1 MTDLPTDYSLLSPDF
16 MLDAIESIGIRVDS
30 GLLELNSYENR
41 VFQFLDEDRQRFVV
55 KFYRPARWS
64 DEQIQEEH
72 DFSLQLKLAEID
84 VVAPLQFDG
93 RSLFIYQGYRLA
105 IFPSVGGRPIEVD
118 NLDALESVGRNLGR
132 VHQLASQQSFVH
144 RPTLSI
150 AEFVQAPKLILQQ
163 HNFVPA
169 HLETSFFNVYDALA
183 KEISLQYKPD
193 DKQLIRLHGDLHA
206 GNILWRDNKV
216 TLLDFDDC
224 RQGPAVQDLW
234 MMLHGERHE
243 QLLQL
248 EVMLEGYEEFC
259 SFDAKQLR
267 LIEPLRGMRMMNYM
281 GWIAKRWHDPAFNRH
296 FSWFTDEQFWQQQVG
311 FLQEQI
317 DNMQK
322 PPLSLIPNY

>member
-1 MTDLPTDYSLLSPDF
+1 MTEQPVDYSLLSPDF

-41 VFQFLDEDRQRFVV
+41 VFQFQDEARQRFVV
-55 KFYRPARWS
+55 KFYRPERWS

-72 DFSLQLKLAEID
+72 DFSLELKLAEID

-93 RSLFIYQGYRLA
+93 CSLFIYQGYRLA
-105 IFPSVGGRPIEVD
+105 IFPSAGGRPIEVD

-132 VHQLASQQSFVH
+132 VHQLASKRVFEH

-150 AEFVQAPKLILQQ
+150 AEFVQSPKQILQQ
-163 HNFVPA
+163 KRFVPTQ
-169 HLETSFFNVYDALA
+169 LETAFFDVYDALT
-183 KEISLQYKPD
+183 KEITLQYKPD

-206 GNILWRDNKV
+206 GNILWRDKV

-224 RQGPAVQDLW
+224 RQGPAVQDIW

-259 SFDAKQLR
+259 VFDSKQLT
-267 LIEPLRGMRMMNYM
+267 LIEPLRAMRMMHYM
-281 GWIAKRWHDPAFNRH
+281 GWIAKRWDDPAFSRH
-296 FSWFTDEQFWQQQVG
+296 FAWFTDEKYWQQQVSV
-311 FLQEQI
+311 LYEQI

-322 PPLSLIPNY
+322 SPLSLIPNY

>member
-1 MTDLPTDYSLLSPDF
+1 MTELPVDYSLLSPDF

-55 KFYRPARWS
+55 KFYRPVRWS

-72 DFSLQLKLAEID
+72 DFSLQLKAAEID

-132 VHQLASQQSFVH
+132 VHQLASQQPFAH

-163 HNFVPA
+163 NNFVPA

-206 GNILWRDNKV
+206 GNILWRDDKV
-216 TLLDFDDC
+216 SLLDFDDC

-234 MMLHGERHE
+234 MMLHGESHE
-243 QLLQL
+243 QRLQL
-248 EVMLEGYEEFC
+248 EVLLEGYEEFC
-259 SFDAKQLR
+259 TFDTKQLK
-267 LIEPLRGMRMMNYM
+267 LIEPLRAMRMMNYM
-281 GWIAKRWHDPAFNRH
+281 GWIAKRWHDPAFSRH

>member
-1 MTDLPTDYSLLSPDF
+1 MTDLPVDYSLLSPDF

-41 VFQFLDEDRQRFVV
+41 VFQFLDEDRKRFVV
-55 KFYRPARWS
+55 KFYRPVRWS

-72 DFSLQLKLAEID
+72 DFSLQLKSADID

-93 RSLFIYQGYRLA
+93 CSLFIYQGYRFA
-105 IFPSVGGRPIEVD
+105 IFPSAGGRPIEVD

-132 VHQLASQQSFVH
+132 VHQLASKQPFLY

-150 AEFVQAPKLILQQ
+150 AEFVQTPKLILQQ
-163 HNFVPA
+163 SNFVPKQ
-169 HLETSFFNVYDALA
+169 LETSFFDVYDTLE
-183 KEISLQYKPD
+183 KEITLQYKPD
-193 DKQLIRLHGDLHA
+193 DNQLIRLHGDLHA
-206 GNILWRDNKV
+206 GNILWRDKV

-224 RQGPAVQDLW
+224 RQGPAVQDIW

-259 SFDAKQLR
+259 SFDPKQLK
-267 LIEPLRGMRMMNYM
+267 LIEPLRAMRMMNYM
-281 GWIAKRWHDPAFNRH
+281 GWIAKRWGDPAFSRH
-296 FSWFTDEQFWQQQVG
+296 FSWFTDEDYWQQQVR
-311 FLQEQI
+311 FLHEQI

>member
-1 MTDLPTDYSLLSPDF
+1 MTEQPVDYSLLSPDL

-72 DFSLQLKLAEID
+72 DFSLQLKSADID

-105 IFPSVGGRPIEVD
+105 IFPSAGGRPIEVD

-132 VHQLASQQSFVH
+132 VHQLASQQSFLH

-150 AEFVQAPKLILQQ
+150 AEFVVAPKQILQ
-163 HNFVPA
+163 HEHFVPA
-169 HLETSFFNVYDALA
+169 HLEISFFDVYDALA
-183 KEISLQYKPD
+183 KEIALQYQPSD
-193 DKQLIRLHGDLHA
+193 NQLIRLHGDLHA
-206 GNILWRDNKV
+206 GNILWRDKV

-243 QLLQL
+243 QSLQL
-248 EVMLEGYEEFC
+248 EVMLEGYEEFYT
-259 SFDAKQLR
+259 FDAKQLA
-267 LIEPLRGMRMMNYM
+267 LIEPLRAMRMMNYM
-281 GWIAKRWHDPAFNRH
+281 GWIAKRWQDPAFNRH
-296 FSWFTDEQFWQQQVG
+296 FAWFTDEQFWQQQVTV
-311 FLQEQI
+311 LHEQI

-322 PPLSLIPNY
+322 APLSLIPNY

>member
-1 MTDLPTDYSLLSPDF
+1 MTELPVDYSLLSPDF

-55 KFYRPARWS
+55 KFYRPVRWS

-72 DFSLQLKLAEID
+72 DFSLQLKAAEID

-118 NLDALESVGRNLGR
+118 NLDALEAVGRNLGR
-132 VHQLASQQSFVH
+132 VHQLASQQPFAH

-163 HNFVPA
+163 NNFVPA

-206 GNILWRDNKV
+206 GNILWRDDKV
-216 TLLDFDDC
+216 SLLDFDDC

-234 MMLHGERHE
+234 MMLHGESYE
-243 QLLQL
+243 QRLQL
-248 EVMLEGYEEFC
+248 EVLLEGYEEFC
-259 SFDAKQLR
+259 TFDTKQLK
-267 LIEPLRGMRMMNYM
+267 LIEPLRAMRMMNYM
-281 GWIAKRWHDPAFNRH
+281 GWIAKRWHDPAFSRH

>member
-1 MTDLPTDYSLLSPDF
+1 MLEQPADYSLLSPDF

-41 VFQFLDEDRQRFVV
+41 VFQFQDEERQRLVV
-55 KFYRPARWS
+55 KFYRPQRWS

-72 DFSLQLKLAEID
+72 DFSLELKLAEIE

-93 RSLFIYQGYRLA
+93 CSLFVYQGYRFA
-105 IFPSVGGRPIEVD
+105 IFPSAGGRPIEVD

-132 VHQLASQQSFVH
+132 VHQLASQRPFLY

-150 AEFVQAPKLILQQ
+150 AEFVQTPKQILQQ
-163 HNFVPA
+163 SHFVPKQLQVTFFDA
-169 HLETSFFNVYDALA
+169 FELLE
-183 KEISLQYKPD
+183 KQIELQYQPD

-206 GNILWRDNKV
+206 GNILWRDKV

-259 SFDAKQLR
+259 CFDAKQLK
-267 LIEPLRGMRMMNYM
+267 LIEPLRAMRMMNYM
-281 GWIAKRWHDPAFNRH
+281 GWIAKRWHDPAFSRH
-296 FSWFTDEQFWQQQVG
+296 FSWFTDEQYWQQQVT
-311 FLQEQI
+311 FLHEQVE
-317 DNMQK
+317 NMQK
-322 PPLSLIPNY
+322 SPLSLIPDY

>member
-1 MTDLPTDYSLLSPDF
+1 MTELPVDYSLLSPDF

-41 VFQFLDEDRQRFVV
+41 VFQFLDENRQRFVV
-55 KFYRPARWS
+55 KFYRPVRWS

-72 DFSLQLKLAEID
+72 DFSLQLKAAEID

-132 VHQLASQQSFVH
+132 VHQLASQQPFVH

-163 HNFVPA
+163 NNFVPA
-169 HLETSFFNVYDALA
+169 HLDTSFYNVYDALA

-206 GNILWRDNKV
+206 GNILWRDDKV
-216 TLLDFDDC
+216 SLLDFDDC

-234 MMLHGERHE
+234 MMLHGENHE
-243 QLLQL
+243 QRLQL
-248 EVMLEGYEEFC
+248 EVLLEGYEEFC
-259 SFDAKQLR
+259 AFDTKQLK
-267 LIEPLRGMRMMNYM
+267 LIEPLRAMRMMNYM
-281 GWIAKRWHDPAFNRH
+281 GWIAKRWHDPAFSRH

>member
-1 MTDLPTDYSLLSPDF
+1 MTDQPVDYRLLSPDF

-55 KFYRPARWS
+55 KFYRPVRWS
-64 DEQIQEEH
+64 DAQIQEEH
-72 DFSLQLKLAEID
+72 DFSLQLKSAEID

-93 RSLFIYQGYRLA
+93 CSLFTYQGFRFA
-105 IFPSVGGRPIEVD
+105 IFPSAGGRPIEVD
-118 NLDALESVGRNLGR
+118 NLDALESVGRTLGR
-132 VHQLASQQSFVH
+132 VHQLANQQSFVH

-150 AEFVQAPKLILQQ
+150 AEFVDTPKLILQQ
-163 HNFVPA
+163 NDFIPT
-169 HLETSFFNVYDALA
+169 HLENSFFNVYDVLA
-183 KEISLQYKPD
+183 KEIALQYKPD
-193 DKQLIRLHGDLHA
+193 NKQLIRLHGDLHA
-206 GNILWRDNKV
+206 GNILWRDKV

-234 MMLHGERHE
+234 MMLHGEHHE

-259 SFDAKQLR
+259 SFDTKQLT
-267 LIEPLRGMRMMNYM
+267 LIEPLRAMRMMNYM
-281 GWIAKRWHDPAFNRH
+281 GWIAKRWQDPAFSRH
-296 FSWFTDEQFWQQQVG
+296 FAWFTDEQYWQQQIT
-311 FLQEQI
+311 FLHEQI

-322 PPLSLIPNY
+322 SPLSLIPNY

>member
-1 MTDLPTDYSLLSPDF
+1 MPDLPVDYSLLSPDF

-41 VFQFLDEDRQRFVV
+41 VFQFLDEARQRFVV

-72 DFSLQLKLAEID
+72 DFSLQLKSADID

-93 RSLFIYQGYRLA
+93 RSLFVYQGYRLA
-105 IFPSVGGRPIEVD
+105 IFPSAGGRPIEVD

-132 VHQLASQQSFVH
+132 VHQLASQQSFLH

-163 HNFVPA
+163 HHFVPGQ
-169 HLETSFFNVYDALA
+169 LETAFFNVYDALA
-183 KEISLQYKPD
+183 KEIELQYKPD
-193 DKQLIRLHGDLHA
+193 NKQLIRLHGDLHA
-206 GNILWRDNKV
+206 GNILWRDKV

-259 SFDAKQLR
+259 SFDAKQLG
-267 LIEPLRGMRMMNYM
+267 LIEPLRAMRMMNYM
-281 GWIAKRWHDPAFNRH
+281 GWIAKRWQDPAFSRH
-296 FSWFTDEQFWQQQVG
+296 FAWFTDEQFWQQQVNV
-311 FLQEQI
+311 LQEQI

-322 PPLSLIPNY
+322 LPLSLIPNY

>member
-1 MTDLPTDYSLLSPDF
+1 MTDLPVDYSLLSPDF

-55 KFYRPARWS
+55 KFYRPVRWS

-72 DFSLQLKLAEID
+72 DFTLQLQSADID

-93 RSLFIYQGYRLA
+93 YSLFIYLGYRFA
-105 IFPSVGGRPIEVD
+105 IFPSAGGRSIEVD

-132 VHQLASQQSFVH
+132 MHQLASKKSFLY

-150 AEFVQAPKLILQQ
+150 AEFVQTPKLILQQ
-163 HNFVPA
+163 NNFVPK
-169 HLETSFFNVYDALA
+169 HLETPFFNVYDVLA
-183 KEISLQYKPD
+183 KEITLQYKPD

-206 GNILWRDNKV
+206 GNILWRDKV

-224 RQGPAVQDLW
+224 RQGPAVQDIW

-259 SFDAKQLR
+259 SFDPKQLK
-267 LIEPLRGMRMMNYM
+267 LIEPLRAMRMMNYM
-281 GWIAKRWHDPAFNRH
+281 GWIAKRWNDPAFSRH
-296 FSWFTDEQFWQQQVG
+296 FSWFTDELYWQQQVI
-311 FLQEQI
+311 FLNEQI

-322 PPLSLIPNY
+322 SPLSLIPNY

>member
-1 MTDLPTDYSLLSPDF
+1 MTNLPVDYSLLSPDF

-55 KFYRPARWS
+55 KFYRPVRWS

-72 DFSLQLKLAEID
+72 DFSLQLKSADID

-132 VHQLASQQSFVH
+132 VHQLASQQSFLY

-150 AEFVQAPKLILQQ
+150 AEFVQAPKQILQQ
-163 HNFVPA
+163 NSFIPKR
-169 HLETSFFNVYDALA
+169 LETAFFDVYDALE
-183 KEISLQYKPD
+183 KEITLQYKPD
-193 DKQLIRLHGDLHA
+193 DTQLIRLHGDLHA
-206 GNILWRDNKV
+206 GNILWRDKV

-259 SFDAKQLR
+259 SFDAKQLQ

-281 GWIAKRWHDPAFNRH
+281 GWIAKRWDDPAFKRH
-296 FSWFTDEQFWQQQVG
+296 FAWFTDEQYWQQQVK
-311 FLQEQI
+311 FLHEQI
-317 DNMQK
+317 DNIQK

>member
-1 MTDLPTDYSLLSPDF
+1 MTDQPVDYSLLSPDF
-16 MLDAIESIGIRVDS
+16 MLDAIESIGIHVDS

-41 VFQFLDEDRQRFVV
+41 VFQFLDENRQRFVV

-72 DFSLQLKLAEID
+72 DFSLQLKSADID

-93 RSLFIYQGYRLA
+93 CSLFIYQGYRFA
-105 IFPSVGGRPIEVD
+105 IFPSAGGRPIEVD

-132 VHQLASQQSFVH
+132 VHQLASQQSFLH
-144 RPTLSI
+144 RPTVSVV
-150 AEFVQAPKLILQQ
+150 EFVQTPKQILQQ
-163 HNFVPA
+163 NNFVPV
-169 HLETSFFNVYDALA
+169 HLETSFFDVYDLLS
-183 KEISLQYKPD
+183 KEIALQYKPD

-206 GNILWRDNKV
+206 GNILWRDKV

-224 RQGPAVQDLW
+224 RQGPAVQDVW

-259 SFDAKQLR
+259 SFDTKQLT
-267 LIEPLRGMRMMNYM
+267 LIEPLRAMRMMHYM
-281 GWIAKRWHDPAFNRH
+281 GWIAKRWQDPAFSRH
-296 FSWFTDEQFWQQQVG
+296 FAWFTDEQYWQQQVTV
-311 FLQEQI
+311 LQEQI

-322 PPLSLIPNY
+322 SPLSLIPNY